1 MFGVA
6 QVMTETSSRLRGS
19 PLAISL
25 WHGVLAEDALAVGQD
40 EQPFPFVRC
49 TDFLR
54 REQAC
59 LNAVTQASKVIVDLL
74 ESQS

>member
-1 MFGVA
+1 
-6 QVMTETSSRLRGS
+6 MTETSSRLRGS

-25 WHGVLAEDALAVGQD
+25 WHGVLAEDTLAVGQN
-40 EQPFPFVRC
+40 EKPLPFVRC
-49 TDFLR
+49 TNFLR

>member
-6 QVMTETSSRLRGS
+6 QVITETSSRLRGS

-25 WHGVLAEDALAVGQD
+25 CHGGLAEDTLAVGQN
-40 EQPFPFVRC
+40 EKPLPFVRC
-49 TDFLR
+49 ADFLR

>member
-1 MFGVA
+1 
-6 QVMTETSSRLRGS
+6 MTETSSRLRGS
-19 PLAISL
+19 PFEISL
-25 WHGVLAEDALAVGQD
+25 WQGPFAEDTLAVGQN
-40 EQPFPFVRC
+40 EQSLPFMRC
-49 TDFLR
+49 TDFFR